1 MSVTELIGHVAG
13 FLTTVAFLPQAIK
26 VWRSKSAH
34 DISVGMYGVFIAGLL
49 CWLVYG
55 WRLQAWPIV
64 IANSLTIVL
73 AGGVLGM
80 KLRYDARAS
89 NAERAKP

>member
-13 FLTTVAFLPQAIK
+13 FLTTVAFLPQVIK
-26 VWRSKSAH
+26 VWRSQSAR

-64 IANSLTIVL
+64 TANSLTILL
-73 AGGVLGM
+73 AGSVLGM
-80 KLRYDARAS
+80 KLRYDARPS
-89 NAERAKP
+89 NAEPAKP